1 MNIACYY
8 YNYSML
14 TLVSLPAE
22 VRQNFQR
29 SGRINAS
36 AALPCAIM
44 GNKLGGTDLSGLIR
58 FGISMEK
65 ELLQR
70 LDQEIVKR
78 GYPNRSEAIRNLIRN
93 QLVEI
98 DWSRGD
104 EEVAGTITIIYNHHV
119 KGLSDLLLE
128 LQHRHHGMIVSV
140 MHVHL
145 EHEHCL
151 EVMVIKGKAAEAR
164 DLADRLIGV
173 KGVKHGKLTI
183 SSTGAG
189 LK

>member
-1 MNIACYY
+1 M
-8 YNYSML
+8 S
-14 TLVSLPAE
+14 
-22 VRQNFQR
+22 
-29 SGRINAS
+29 
-36 AALPCAIM
+36 
-44 GNKLGGTDLSGLIR
+44 DLIR

-65 ELLQR
+65 DLLSR

-78 GYPNRSEAIRNLIRN
+78 GYANRSEAIRDLIRN

-98 DWSRGD
+98 AWSRD
-104 EEVAGTITIIYNHHV
+104 EEEVAGTITIIYNHHV

-128 LQHRHHGMIVSV
+128 LQHDHHEMIVSV

-151 EVMVIKGKAAEAR
+151 EVMVIKGAASEAKK
-164 DLADRLIGV
+164 LAGRLIGV

-183 SSTGAG
+183 TSTGKG
-189 LK
+189 LN

>member
-1 MNIACYY
+1 M
-8 YNYSML
+8 
-14 TLVSLPAE
+14 P
-22 VRQNFQR
+22 
-29 SGRINAS
+29 
-36 AALPCAIM
+36 
-44 GNKLGGTDLSGLIR
+44 DLIR

-65 ELLQR
+65 DLLGR

-78 GYPNRSEAIRNLIRN
+78 GYPNRSEAIRDLIRN

-98 DWSRGD
+98 DWSQEE

-119 KGLSDLLLE
+119 RGLSDLLLE
-128 LQHRHHGMIVSV
+128 MQHDHHHMIISV

-151 EVMVIKGKAAEAR
+151 EVMVIKGMASEAKE
-164 DLADRLIGV
+164 LAGRLIGV

-183 SSTGAG
+183 TSTGKS